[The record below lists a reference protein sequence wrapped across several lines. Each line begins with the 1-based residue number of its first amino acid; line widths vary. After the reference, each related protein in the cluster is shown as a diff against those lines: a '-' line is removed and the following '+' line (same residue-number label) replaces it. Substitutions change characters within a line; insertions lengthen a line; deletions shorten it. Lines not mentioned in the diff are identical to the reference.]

1 MKVYGIGFQRNS
13 IASLNLEIEANAEV
27 IGVGVGRSLRLRTVG
42 GSYIDVLL
50 MKILPSLSHTIG
62 YSLLLTG
69 CYGR

>member
-42 GSYIDVLL
+42 GFLHRCFIDEDLAKSQPHYRLFSFTHGVLW
-50 MKILPSLSHTIG
+50 
-62 YSLLLTG
+62 
-69 CYGR
+69 